1 MNKSLLTNLVALGV
15 VGLGLLLPDPWR
27 THVLTMGLFALSGGV
42 TNWLAVYML
51 FERVPGLYG
60 SGVVPLHFE
69 EFKSGIRQL
78 VMRQFFSVENIDRFF
93 SNRVMEGGELDHAVR
108 GVVEQMDLDKV
119 FDSLVEGIMQS
130 SLGSMLGMFG
140 GADALENLR
149 KPFRRRI
156 REHLMKLLDSETFR
170 ETLRAQMAQMVS
182 AEALQDNIADIVNR
196 RLEELTPG
204 MVKDLV
210 QNMMQRHLGWL
221 VVWGAVIGGLIG
233 LVFSLLSFNF
243 I

>member
-15 VGLGLLLPDPWR
+15 VGASLLVPEPWR
-27 THVLTMGLFALSGGV
+27 THGLTMGLFALSGAV

-51 FERVPGLYG
+51 FERVPGFHG

-69 EFKSGIRQL
+69 EFKSEIRQL

-93 SNRVMEGGELDHAVR
+93 SNQVMESGELEHTLR
-108 GVVEQMDLDKV
+108 GVVEQMDLDKA
-119 FDSLVEGIMQS
+119 FESLVEAIMQS
-130 SLGSMLGMFG
+130 PLGGMLGMIG

-149 KPFRRRI
+149 EPFRKRI
-156 REHLMKLLDSETFR
+156 RAHMLKLLDSETFR
-170 ETLRAQMAQMVS
+170 ETLRARMALLVS
-182 AEALQDNIADIVNR
+182 AETLQGRISGMVDR
-196 RLEELTPG
+196 RLDELTPG

-210 QNMMQRHLGWL
+210 QNMMQKHLGWL

-243 I
+243 L